1 MANYS
6 TDSDLE
12 QYEPDI
18 KNYGIQDFSD
28 LHALSKSDILRD
40 IEIEWWPRAGY
51 GRYDITTGSIAEME
65 DSLLQDSQ
73 WTRAA
78 VYHVLGFYIYPRLS
92 TFDPNGDVFREKMAF
107 YRQEY
112 KTEFEKILRLGVKYD
127 YDSSGT
133 ITTSEKK
140 PTHFNRLVR

>member
-112 KTEFEKILRLGVKYD
+112 KTEFKKILRLGVKYD

>member
-1 MANYS
+1 MANFT
-6 TDSDLE
+6 TDSDIE

-28 LHALSKSDILRD
+28 LHALSTADVKRD
-40 IEIEWWPRAGY
+40 IEIEWWPRANF
-51 GRYDITTGSIAEME
+51 GRYDITTNSVSSME

-78 VYHVLGFYIYPRLS
+78 VYHVLGHYIYPRLS
-92 TFDPNGDVFREKMAF
+92 TFSPDGDVFREKLAF

-112 KTEFEKILRLGVKYD
+112 KTEFDKILRLGVKYD
-127 YDSSGT
+127 YDSSGD
-133 ITTSEKK
+133 ITASEKA

>member
-1 MANYS
+1 VANYS
-6 TDSDLE
+6 ADSDILE
-12 QYEPDI
+12 YEPDI

-28 LHALSKSDILRD
+28 PDLHALSTADIKRD
-40 IEIEWWPRAGY
+40 IEIEWWPRAYRGTA
-51 GRYDITTGSIAEME
+51 GQPEGFE

-92 TFDPNGDVFREKMAF
+92 TFDPTGDVFREKMNY

-112 KTEFEKILRLGVKYD
+112 KTEFDKILRLGVKYD
-127 YDSSGT
+127 FDSSGT
-133 ITTSEKK
+133 IELSEKRS
-140 PTHFNRLVR
+140 THFNRLVR

>member
-1 MANYS
+1 VANFT

-28 LHALSKSDILRD
+28 LHALSTADIKRD
-40 IEIEWWPRAGY
+40 IEIEWWPRATY
-51 GRYDITTGSIAEME
+51 GRYNTLVGTTTSFE

-78 VYHVLGFYIYPRLS
+78 VFHVLGFYVYPRLS
-92 TFDPNGDVFREKMAF
+92 TFDPNGDVFREKMAY

-112 KTEFEKILRLGVKYD
+112 RNEFDKILRLGVKYD
-127 YDSSGT
+127 FDSSGT

>member
-6 TDSDLE
+6 SDSDLE

-28 LHALSKSDILRD
+28 LHALSTADLKRD

-51 GRYDITTGSIAEME
+51 GRYDISTGSVAEME

-112 KTEFEKILRLGVKYD
+112 KTEFDKILRLGVKYD

-133 ITTSEKK
+133 ITASEKK

>member
-40 IEIEWWPRAGY
+40 IEIDWWPRAGY
-51 GRYDITTGSIAEME
+51 GRYDITAGTIAEME

-73 WTRAA
+73 WTRCA
-78 VYHVLGFYIYPRLS
+78 VYHVLGHYIYPRLS
-92 TFDPNGDVFREKMAF
+92 TFSPEGDVFREKMAY

-112 KTEFEKILRLGVKYD
+112 KTEFDKILRLGVKYD
-127 YDSSGT
+127 YDSSGD
-133 ITTSEKK
+133 ITSSEKK

>member
-1 MANYS
+1 VANFT
-6 TDSDLE
+6 TDSDIE

-28 LHALSKSDILRD
+28 LHALSTADVKRD
-40 IEIEWWPRAGY
+40 IEIEWWPRANF
-51 GRYDITTGSIAEME
+51 GRYDITTNSVLSM
-65 DSLLQDSQ
+65 DDNLLQDSQ

-78 VYHVLGFYIYPRLS
+78 VYHVLGHYIYPRLS
-92 TFDPNGDVFREKMAF
+92 TFSPEGDVFREKMAF

-112 KTEFEKILRLGVKYD
+112 KTEFDKILRQGVKYD

-133 ITTSEKK
+133 ITESEKK

>member
-1 MANYS
+1 VANFT

-28 LHALSKSDILRD
+28 LHALSTADVKRD
-40 IEIEWWPRAGY
+40 IEIEWWPRANY
-51 GRYDITTGSIAEME
+51 GRYDISAGTTTSFE
-65 DSLLQDSQ
+65 DSLLVDSQ
-73 WTRAA
+73 WTRCA
-78 VYHVLGFYIYPRLS
+78 VYHVLGFFVYPRLS
-92 TFDPNGDVFREKMAF
+92 TFSPEGDVFREKMAY

-112 KTEFEKILRLGVKYD
+112 KTEFDKILRQGVKYD
-127 YDSSGT
+127 FDSSGT

>member
-1 MANYS
+1 MANFT
-6 TDSDLE
+6 TDSDLA

-28 LHALSKSDILRD
+28 LHALSTADVKRD
-40 IEIEWWPRAGY
+40 IEIEWWPRANF
-51 GRYDITTGSIAEME
+51 GRYDITTNSVLSM
-65 DSLLQDSQ
+65 DDNLLQDSQ

-78 VYHVLGFYIYPRLS
+78 VYHVLGHYIYPRLS
-92 TFDPNGDVFREKMAF
+92 TFSPEGDVFREKMAF

-112 KTEFEKILRLGVKYD
+112 KTEFDKILRQGVKYD

-133 ITTSEKK
+133 ITESEKK

>member
-6 TDSDLE
+6 ADSDLE

-28 LHALSKSDILRD
+28 LHALSTADIKRDIL
-40 IEIEWWPRAGY
+40 IEWWPRAGY

-78 VYHVLGFYIYPRLS
+78 VYHVLGHYVYPRLS
-92 TFDPNGDVFREKMAF
+92 TFDPAGDVFREKMLY

-112 KTEFEKILRLGVKYD
+112 KTEFDKILREGVKYD

>member
-1 MANYS
+1 
-6 TDSDLE
+6 
-12 QYEPDI
+12 
-18 KNYGIQDFSD
+18 
-28 LHALSKSDILRD
+28 
-40 IEIEWWPRAGY
+40 
-51 GRYDITTGSIAEME
+51 ME

-78 VYHVLGFYIYPRLS
+78 VYHVLGHYVYPRLS
-92 TFDPNGDVFREKMAF
+92 TFDPAGDVFREKMLY

-112 KTEFEKILRLGVKYD
+112 KTEFDKILREGVKYD

>member
-6 TDSDLE
+6 ADSDLE

-28 LHALSKSDILRD
+28 LHALSTADIKRDIL
-40 IEIEWWPRAGY
+40 IEWRPRAGY

-78 VYHVLGFYIYPRLS
+78 VYHVLGHYVYPRLS
-92 TFDPNGDVFREKMAF
+92 TFDPAGDVFREKMLY

-112 KTEFEKILRLGVKYD
+112 KTEFDKILREGVKYD

>member
-6 TDSDLE
+6 TDADLE

-40 IEIEWWPRAGY
+40 IEIDWWPRAGY
-51 GRYDITTGSIAEME
+51 GRYDITAGSIAEME

-112 KTEFEKILRLGVKYD
+112 KTEFDKILRLGVKYD
-127 YDSSGT
+127 YDSSGD
-133 ITTSEKK
+133 ITSSEKK

>member
-6 TDSDLE
+6 ADSDLE

-28 LHALSKSDILRD
+28 LHALSTADIKRDIL
-40 IEIEWWPRAGY
+40 IEWWPRAGY
-51 GRYDITTGSIAEME
+51 GRYDISTGSIAEME

-78 VYHVLGFYIYPRLS
+78 VYHVLGHYLYPRLS
-92 TFDPNGDVFREKMAF
+92 TFDPAGDVFREKMLY

-112 KTEFEKILRLGVKYD
+112 KTEFDKILREGVKYD
-127 YDSSGT
+127 YDSSGD
-133 ITTSEKK
+133 ITASEKK

>member
-1 MANYS
+1 VANFT

-28 LHALSKSDILRD
+28 LHALSTADIKRD
-40 IEIEWWPRAGY
+40 IEIEWWPRANY
-51 GRYDITTGSIAEME
+51 GRYDLSAGTTTSFE
-65 DSLLQDSQ
+65 DSLLVSSQ

-78 VYHVLGFYIYPRLS
+78 VFHVLGFYVYPRLS
-92 TFDPNGDVFREKMAF
+92 TFDPNGDVFREKMAY

-112 KTEFEKILRLGVKYD
+112 RNEFDKILRLGIKYD
-127 YDSSGT
+127 FDSSGD